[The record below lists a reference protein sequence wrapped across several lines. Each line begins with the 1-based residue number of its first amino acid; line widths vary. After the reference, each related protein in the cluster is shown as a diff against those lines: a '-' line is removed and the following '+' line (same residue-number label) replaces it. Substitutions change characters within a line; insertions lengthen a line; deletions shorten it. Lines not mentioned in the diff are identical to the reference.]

1 MRTLIAAVGIATAL
15 AVGAG
20 QAVAAPLSL
29 VDAPAVPVAQT
40 GSSSGSARFPWDVI
54 AFLSCMLPPSPGC
67 TAGGGDVS

>member
-1 MRTLIAAVGIATAL
+1 MRTLLAAVGIATAL

-20 QAVAAPLSL
+20 QAVAAPLSA

-54 AFLSCMLPPSPGC
+54 AFLSCMLSPTGC
-67 TAGGGDVS
+67 TAGGGDIS